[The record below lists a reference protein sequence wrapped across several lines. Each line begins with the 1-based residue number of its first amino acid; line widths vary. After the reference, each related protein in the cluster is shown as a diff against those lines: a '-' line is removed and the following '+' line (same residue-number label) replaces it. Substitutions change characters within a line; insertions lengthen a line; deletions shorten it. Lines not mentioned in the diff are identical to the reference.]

1 MSLRFSSTSWA
12 VGWLA
17 DLPCLSVL
25 FYSSFLSL
33 SLSSASGNIYEPTK
47 LCLPPQ
53 PGITGRLWRGDG
65 GGGVLCLLY
74 ILLGYFSLRLSHNLT
89 NLPTNLPTGPGTD
102 GRGTLPSSCSS
113 LLGPGLMT
121 EPFMTT
127 LTTTFSGRGRF
138 FYFTRRWENTLR
150 GAGLMRRGTSTKFGT
165 GLYVQVTVFWMCTT
179 CFRRGLVTNKPV
191 FDGAG
196 ASCGGAFFP
205 WDKERALALLGLQTD
220 RLVFGD
226 GECCWCGCL
235 GTRGGLLLWFLL
247 YMYRTYLPNS
257 GGENSCQ

>member
-1 MSLRFSSTSWA
+1 MA
-12 VGWLA
+12 GW
-17 DLPCLSVL
+17 LPCLESFRPFLLLLPLSV
-25 FYSSFLSL
+25 
-33 SLSSASGNIYEPTK
+33 
-47 LCLPPQ
+47 
-53 PGITGRLWRGDG
+53 
-65 GGGVLCLLY
+65 
-74 ILLGYFSLRLSHNLT
+74 
-89 NLPTNLPTGPGTD
+89 
-102 GRGTLPSSCSS
+102 S
-113 LLGPGLMT
+113 LLGFGQHLRADKIVFAPTARYHWTVVAWRRRRRCSVFIIYSPLSFFLASLSQPNQPTNQPTDRARDRRAGNTSLVLLF
-121 EPFMTT
+121 PSGARFDDRT
-127 LTTTFSGRGRF
+127 LYDDLDDDVFGTRAL